1 MRVYSASIFL
11 ITSENLIF
19 KIKNITHKIQDFEE
33 IEQKLFKILKLYND
47 NNNWI
52 WNELTSMSP

>member
-47 NNNWI
+47 NNN
-52 WNELTSMSP
+52 

>member
-33 IEQKLFKILKLYND
+33 IEQKLFMILKLYND
-47 NNNWI
+47 NNN
-52 WNELTSMSP
+52 